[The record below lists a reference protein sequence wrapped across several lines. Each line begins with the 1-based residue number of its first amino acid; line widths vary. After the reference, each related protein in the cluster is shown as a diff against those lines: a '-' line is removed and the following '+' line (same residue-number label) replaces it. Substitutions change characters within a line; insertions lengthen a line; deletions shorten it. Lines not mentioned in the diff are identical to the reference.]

1 MSKKGKSKRREQY
14 KAFMDGMLKY
24 REKFIDKKIGLIEK
38 MLNDEALKNKIMA
51 KNRREMNKLER
62 AAVDTLN
69 VRELNNVQDFD
80 ALKASLKDS
89 QSKRAKFKYTI
100 KEI

>member
-38 MLNDEALKNKIMA
+38 MLNDEALKDKIFA
-51 KNRREMNKLER
+51 KSRREMKKLER
-62 AAVDTLN
+62 AAVDTIN
-69 VRELNNVQDFD
+69 VHEIKSIEDFD
-80 ALKASLKDS
+80 ALKENLKDS
-89 QSKRAKFKYTI
+89 QNKRAKFKYTI